1 MKESMYRLKSM
12 LCDELDEIAG
22 KGELSSGDLETIHK
36 LTDTIKNID
45 KIEALEGEGYSG
57 GDRMPYGRYSGSRHY
72 VRGHYTRGHYSMA
85 EGKARIADRIEEM
98 MQDDDL
104 TTAERSALERAIDA
118 LR

>member
-12 LCDELDEIAG
+12 LCDELDEIAD
-22 KGELSSGDLETIHK
+22 KGELSSGDLETVHK
-36 LTDTIKNID
+36 LTDTIKNIK
-45 KIEALEGEGYSG
+45 KIECMEDGGYSM
-57 GDRMPYGRYSGSRHY
+57 GDRMPDSRYSGSRHY

-85 EGKARIADRIEEM
+85 EGKSRIRERIEDM

-104 TTAERSALERAIDA
+104 SSAERSALEKAMEA

>member
-85 EGKARIADRIEEM
+85 EGKACVHNA
-98 MQDDDL
+98 QDCYRW
-104 TTAERSALERAIDA
+104 RSV
-118 LR
+118 